1 MNSVKVTLWV
11 SNTLH
16 LLPSPTWDP
25 SSGPVMSRALIS
37 QKEMATGYCSG
48 QNSSVCAQSSGVSS
62 ANTHGVICIHLGTSH
77 MYADLVPK
85 TRVALSGFCR
95 VVTHKQGVK

>member
-1 MNSVKVTLWV
+1 MNSVKVTLRV

-48 QNSSVCAQSSGVSS
+48 QYSSVCAQSSGMSS
-62 ANTHGVICIHLGTSH
+62 ANTHTGSSARTWAHHTCTQTWSPKLELP
-77 MYADLVPK
+77 LVD
-85 TRVALSGFCR
+85 S
-95 VVTHKQGVK
+95 VVL